1 MPEILSSS
9 NERSSHHRQVL
20 VWSAVATILCLPFSS
35 ALFLTITDG
44 RSSDLVTVICLPVLM
59 FYYQG
64 FLTGLIIDVCL
75 IGCTYFPIY
84 FFVRRIV
91 GPRGPD
97 SANEEPNE
105 HLVELRSP
113 LSVRLLAIA
122 DSVLAVVIA
131 ISAIDRP
138 LISLAV
144 LILTSPVVF
153 GIFNVKPWG
162 WWAGIIFHGV
172 IAIGIIVAWA
182 VSMFFLVQDFG
193 RPTTGHMELISP
205 KAFSAILT
213 ILVVIVEII
222 AVVPLFVL
230 TRKETRKHF
239 LSCHPSSVLATTSE
253 DR

>member
-20 VWSAVATILCLPFSS
+20 VWSALATILCLPFSS

-44 RSSDLVTVICLPVLM
+44 GSSDLVTVICLPVLI
-59 FYYQG
+59 FYYQE
-64 FLTGLIIDVCL
+64 FLTGLIVDVCL

-91 GPRGPD
+91 GPRRPD

-122 DSVLAVVIA
+122 DSVIAVVIA

-144 LILTSPVVF
+144 LTVTSSVVF

-172 IAIGIIVAWA
+172 IAIGIILAWA

-193 RPTTGHMELISP
+193 RPTGHMELISS

-230 TRKETRKHF
+230 MRKETRKHF
-239 LSCHPSSVLATTSE
+239 LSCHPSSFLAPTSE

>member
-1 MPEILSSS
+1 M
-9 NERSSHHRQVL
+9 
-20 VWSAVATILCLPFSS
+20 
-35 ALFLTITDG
+35 FLIITDG
-44 RSSDLVTVICLPVLM
+44 GSSDLVTTICLPVLM

-64 FLTGLIIDVCL
+64 LLTGLIVDVCL
-75 IGCTYFPIY
+75 IGCTFFPIY
-84 FFVRRIV
+84 FLVRRIV
-91 GPRGPD
+91 GRSSNL
-97 SANEEPNE
+97 SAE
-105 HLVELRSP
+105 HRVQTRTP

-122 DSVLAVVIA
+122 DSVIAVVIA

-193 RPTTGHMELISP
+193 RPTGHIELISS

-239 LSCHPSSVLATTSE
+239 LSCHPSSFLAPTSE